1 MSPQLLASITAICY
15 AVALVSSRLG
25 LKYSTPDTVTLVS
38 ILVQNVTL
46 WSAVYLTGGIP
57 RVSRI
62 AVGIFCIVGTF
73 QMGVRLL
80 AYTGVL
86 KIGTSRS
93 GSLQSIGPLFSAAI
107 AISILDEPVT
117 MLIIAGT
124 FLVVGGVVL
133 VSWKPERE
141 VPSFRWWYM
150 LLPVGAAC
158 LTGMNHP
165 LRRYAFSLSDE
176 PLFFSAFMGLV
187 SLVGFA
193 VYRWASP
200 HRQRLNWNRK
210 ALGPFLWTGIFETL
224 SIVLIMTSLSVGPV
238 VVVAPIAS
246 TYPVWAL
253 IGAKIFLRDVEKITM
268 KTVIGILSVVAGT
281 AAIHL
286 GK

>member
-57 RVSRI
+57 RVSGI

-107 AISILDEPVT
+107 AISILDE
-117 MLIIAGT
+117 AGYHADYRRHVSGGRRRRAG
-124 FLVVGGVVL
+124 FLEGGTG
-133 VSWKPERE
+133 SARAFAGGTCCC
-141 VPSFRWWYM
+141 PS
-150 LLPVGAAC
+150 
-158 LTGMNHP
+158 
-165 LRRYAFSLSDE
+165 
-176 PLFFSAFMGLV
+176 
-187 SLVGFA
+187 
-193 VYRWASP
+193 
-200 HRQRLNWNRK
+200 
-210 ALGPFLWTGIFETL
+210 
-224 SIVLIMTSLSVGPV
+224 
-238 VVVAPIAS
+238 APPA
-246 TYPVWAL
+246 
-253 IGAKIFLRDVEKITM
+253 
-268 KTVIGILSVVAGT
+268 
-281 AAIHL
+281 
-286 GK
+286 